1 MTNSEAIG
9 EVKEMIQQAKL
20 ARDLGV
26 EQVSINS
33 FIRVSAWL
41 LVYIKTVEEIQ
52 MVMESYSPRA
62 DYVRMNRARDH
73 SK

>member
-1 MTNSEAIG
+1 MTNSETIEDIKA
-9 EVKEMIQQAKL
+9 MIQQAKL

-41 LVYIKTVEEIQ
+41 LVYIQTVEEIRLE
-52 MVMESYSPRA
+52 MESYSPRA
-62 DYVRMNRARDH
+62 DYIRMNRGVR
-73 SK
+73 